1 MLGLMTAAAGCGS
14 DAASDAD
21 AALDTATSD
30 ASDADELPDVAS
42 DADDADDVADVA
54 PDTADSALDTAAPA
68 DAVRVVSLNLRCL
81 IDDWAARKPVIVAAL
96 AALDPDVMGF
106 QEVCAEAGV
115 QDALPELIEAL
126 TAQTGRSYAVH
137 RGVTH
142 RAWDTYD
149 EGIAVVSAWPIT
161 ETATKNLP
169 TGVFPRKALLAR
181 LTRPDGGTLVFT
193 TTHLDH
199 QSDLTRKQQAEAV
212 AAAIAE
218 FAEDGEAALLTGDF
232 NEPASGGAVY
242 LVLSNAGLADMWATL
257 HPGDAG
263 PTFPASNP
271 SDRIDYIWLE
281 ASGTSFA
288 GRSMARI
295 LWTGGVDGSD
305 HLGLTATIAW

>member
-1 MLGLMTAAAGCGS
+1 MRRQPLAFAFWLGLMVVAVGCGS
-14 DAASDAD
+14 DATGDADVD

-30 ASDADELPDVAS
+30 DGAGDGDI
-42 DADDADDVADVA
+42 ADVA
-54 PDTADSALDTAAPA
+54 PDATAPA
-68 DAVRVVSLNLRCL
+68 DAVHVVSLNLRCL

-115 QDALPELIEAL
+115 QDALPELLEAL
-126 TAQTGRSYAVH
+126 AALTGRTYAVH
-137 RGVTH
+137 RQVTH

-149 EGIAVVSAWPIT
+149 EGIAIVSAWPMT

-199 QSDLTRKQQAEAV
+199 QSDLTRKKQAEAV

-218 FAEDGEAALLTGDF
+218 FAGDGEPTLLTGDF

-242 LVLSNAGLADMWATL
+242 LALSNAGLEDLWATL
-257 HPGDAG
+257 HPDDSG

-271 SDRIDYIWLE
+271 SDRIDYVWLD
-281 ASGTSFA
+281 AAGTAFA
-288 GRSMARI
+288 GQAIARI
-295 LWTGGVDGSD
+295 AWTGGVDGSD
-305 HLGLTATIAW
+305 HLGLSATVGW